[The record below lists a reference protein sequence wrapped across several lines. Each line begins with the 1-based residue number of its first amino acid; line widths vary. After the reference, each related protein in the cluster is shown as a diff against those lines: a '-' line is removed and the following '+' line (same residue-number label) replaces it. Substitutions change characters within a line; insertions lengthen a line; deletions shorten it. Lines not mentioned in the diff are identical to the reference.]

1 MSRRGIRNSKSC
13 LVGAAFGIEGNLAGK
28 GDLRTQ
34 IEKVLGNL
42 AATLVAAGLLRAD
55 MMRSDSPL

>member
-1 MSRRGIRNSKSC
+1 MRNSKSC
-13 LVGAAFGIEGNLAGK
+13 LVGEAFGIEGNLAGK

-34 IEKVLGNL
+34 IEKVLDNF